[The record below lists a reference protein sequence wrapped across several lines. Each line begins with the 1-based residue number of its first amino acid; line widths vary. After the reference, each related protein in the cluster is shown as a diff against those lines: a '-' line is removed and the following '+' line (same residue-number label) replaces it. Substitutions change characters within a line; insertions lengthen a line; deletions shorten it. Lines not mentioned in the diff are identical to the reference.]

1 MKGEIEILVITI
13 VKYHID
19 FSTLYFTWES
29 MCINKESKRGKGNS
43 QTDRAVITNTCA
55 TMEWRDRRKGS
66 KTAAGQI
73 QSNLRD

>member
-43 QTDRAVITNTCA
+43 QTAYYY
-55 TMEWRDRRKGS
+55 
-66 KTAAGQI
+66 
-73 QSNLRD
+73 